1 MYESSNYSYI
11 SIKYVPLIVGMLF
24 LLIAVWILIDPTYY
38 EVTVNGVKRDA
49 VMSDSLI
56 PFIFGILAIL
66 IYVTV
71 RKRIVRMRINKNEFL
86 FKFKG
91 EEIVKNW
98 RDVEEIKK
106 YWFVDPPLYSV
117 RFENGN
123 TYFFT
128 TKYMCIVIPFYV
140 FDISE
145 MGSFIKKRKMD
156 IPFLKELKEES
167 YSTGNSN

>member
-1 MYESSNYSYI
+1 VKFI
-11 SIKYVPLIVGMLF
+11 PLIIGILF
-24 LLIAVWILIDPTYY
+24 LIIAFWIIVDPTYY

-66 IYVTV
+66 IYVAVGKRTV
-71 RKRIVRMRINKNEFL
+71 KMRINRNEFV
-86 FKFKG
+86 FKFNG

-98 RDVEEIKK
+98 SEVEEIKK
-106 YWFVDPPLYSV
+106 YWFVAPPLYSIK
-117 RFENGN
+117 FKNDN

-156 IPFLKELKEES
+156 IPFLKELKEEFKS
-167 YSTGNSN
+167 KQIK

>member
-1 MYESSNYSYI
+1 
-11 SIKYVPLIVGMLF
+11 MLF
-24 LLIAVWILIDPTYY
+24 LLMAVWILIDPTYY

-56 PFIFGILAIL
+56 PFIFGVIAIL

-71 RKRIVRMRINKNEFL
+71 GKRIVRMRINNNEFA
-86 FKFKG
+86 FNIKG
-91 EEIVKNW
+91 KEIVKSW
-98 RDVEEIKK
+98 SDVEEIKK
-106 YWFVDPPLYSV
+106 YWFVAPPLYSV

-123 TYFFT
+123 TYFFA

-156 IPFLKELKEES
+156 IPFLKEIKKES
-167 YSTGNSN
+167 YSTSNSN